1 MIMPALEE
9 ILLIGDGGDFVLESV
24 ASISYTDTLDVPQH
38 KTADGYSIH
47 DHILQNPLTVT
58 VNMTV
63 PNKDFAKLVAVKDKK
78 SILRFVS
85 ATRSLERVVIS
96 ALSNAEKDYF
106 DNTTV
111 SMKLQE
117 IVYATAKVSSESLE
131 ILKNSSESQTHS
143 QGAAQSPQ
151 SVSSSARGSAMQ
163 QVSAGNISAV
173 ESRNNST
180 AGLHV

>member
-9 ILLIGDGGDFVLESV
+9 ILLIGDAGNFVLESV

-47 DHILQNPLTVT
+47 DHILQNPVGVS

-63 PNKDFAKLVAVKDKK
+63 PNADFAKLVALKDKR

-96 ALSNAEKDYF
+96 ALSNAENGYIDT
-106 DNTTV
+106 TTV
-111 SMKLQE
+111 NMKLQE
-117 IVYATAKVSSESLE
+117 IVYATAKASSESLE
-131 ILKNSSESQTHS
+131 ILKNASESRTHS
-143 QGAAQSPQ
+143 EGAAQTPQ
-151 SVSSSARGSAMQ
+151 SMSSSAGGAVSQGS
-163 QVSAGNISAV
+163 SGNISAV